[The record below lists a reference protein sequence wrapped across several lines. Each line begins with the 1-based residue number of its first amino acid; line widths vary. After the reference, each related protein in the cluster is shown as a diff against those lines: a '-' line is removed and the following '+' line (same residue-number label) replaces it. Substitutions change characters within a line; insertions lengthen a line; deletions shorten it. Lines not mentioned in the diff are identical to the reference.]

1 MRFEGKLKK
10 AHEANKT
17 TCIFFNLVCA
27 LIVPL
32 VGYVR
37 IKLALKQQLV
47 YRQPGVR
54 MLIVKQFL
62 GLCKQKLIIDNGKL
76 ILFNTTIMK

>member
-54 MLIVKQFL
+54 MHTGAALRFL
-62 GLCKQKLIIDNGKL
+62 HHLSWSCF
-76 ILFNTTIMK
+76 FNTK